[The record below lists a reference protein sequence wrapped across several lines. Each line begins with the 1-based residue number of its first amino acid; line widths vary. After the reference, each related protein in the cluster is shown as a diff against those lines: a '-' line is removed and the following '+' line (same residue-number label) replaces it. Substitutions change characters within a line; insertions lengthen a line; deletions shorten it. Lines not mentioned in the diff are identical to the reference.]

1 MICFLNYFMPMD
13 LYEVFIKCPGLI
25 NNVLIWL
32 KVSTR
37 RKQTGP
43 NEGFCDLLLK

>member
-13 LYEVFIKCPGLI
+13 LYKVFIKCPGLI

-37 RKQTGP
+37 KRTDP
-43 NEGFCDLLLK
+43 NEGFFDLLLK